1 MAGISVA
8 RRIALAVAVFLV
20 VVLVAGVI
28 TTVTFVR
35 RPLPSLGG
43 TQQLDGLT
51 GDVEVIRDELG
62 IPQIYADSA
71 EDLFMAQGYVHAQDR
86 FFEMDYRRHVTAG
99 RLSEL
104 VGANEAAL
112 EADIA
117 TRTLGWR
124 QVAEQEWDLLD
135 PGTRSYLSAYADGV
149 NAYLDGRQPSQ
160 LGLEYTVLGMSVQMD
175 SIEPWDPIDSLAWL
189 KAMAWDLRSNYGNEL
204 ARSAIY
210 GQVGDLDM
218 VEALYPSY
226 DSSRNLPILPTAAEV
241 VAQQEAAAAEES
253 QSQGM
258 DLTGGSEGEADAGA
272 DVTHDPYSTGSV
284 AAGDVAGAAQTALD
298 AIPALVGAGDGLG
311 SNSWVISGEH
321 TESGQ
326 PLLAND
332 PHLGLG
338 APGIWYQ
345 VGLHCNERS
354 EDCPFDVAGYSF
366 SGLPGVVIGQNTD
379 LAWGLTNL
387 TSDASDFFLERVYS
401 DGTYLR
407 AGDRL
412 PLVER
417 TEVIEVNGG
426 DDVTIAVRST
436 PHGPI
441 VSDAIDSTRAAG
453 DLPLPDG
460 SPPTGLSGYAIAL
473 SWTALTPGRTADAL
487 FAMNRAADADDIAEA
502 AAMYDSPSQSFVFAT
517 TDGVIGYQAAGAMPV
532 RADVA
537 GAVVPSDGRWPRL
550 GWDPAYD
557 WQGLV
562 PSEEMPSVTDP
573 AEGFIVTANQAVTSP
588 GNTPDLATDVDRGY
602 RAQRIRDLIT
612 AQIEAGE
619 PFTTADMTRIQL
631 DEVNPYAQMLVPVLQ
646 RIRVQDDFVA
656 EAVDLLDDWDYV
668 NDPDSPAAAYFAA
681 VWTNLLRLTFWDQVP
696 EAQRPSGGSSSL
708 DVVRNLLEDEAS
720 PWWDDR
726 ATLTV
731 VEQRD
736 EILGLALVD
745 ARAQLTVSQGKDP
758 DDWRWGRSHQIA
770 PTHALLGG
778 GAGVPGIV
786 SDYFNPDP
794 REVGGG
800 SSSVNATSWDASA
813 WVGGYADLSVTAG
826 PSMRMVIDLADPDAS
841 TWQNFLGSSGHPT
854 SDNYDDQF
862 ERWVS
867 GEPYPW
873 AFTRAAVEAAED
885 RTLTLTPPG

>member
-1 MAGISVA
+1 MSVA

-28 TTVTFVR
+28 TTVIFVR
-35 RPLPSLGG
+35 RPLPSHSG
-43 TQQLDGLT
+43 TQQVDGLSAE
-51 GDVEVIRDELG
+51 VEIIRDRLG
-62 IPQIYADSA
+62 IPQIYADDA

-104 VGANEAAL
+104 VGPVDAAL
-112 EADIA
+112 AADTV

-124 QVAEQEWDLLD
+124 QVAEQEFDLLD
-135 PGTRSYLSAYADGV
+135 PASRSYLTAYADGV
-149 NAYLDGRQPSQ
+149 NAYLESRQPSQ
-160 LGLEYTVLGMSVQMD
+160 LGLEYTVLGMSVD
-175 SIEPWDPIDSLAWL
+175 VGTIEPWDPVDSLAWL
-189 KAMAWDLRSNYGNEL
+189 KAMSWDLLSNYGDEL
-204 ARSAIY
+204 GRAAVF

-218 VEALYPSY
+218 VDALYPAY

-241 VAQQEAAAAEES
+241 TAQEEAAAAEET
-253 QSQGM
+253 QAQGM
-258 DLTGGSEGEADAGA
+258 DLTGGDSDRAEAGSGVASDPYPTALAADAGEA
-272 DVTHDPYSTGSV
+272 VR
-284 AAGDVAGAAQTALD
+284 TALD
-298 AIPALVGAGDGLG
+298 AIPALLGTGEGLG
-311 SNSWVISGEH
+311 SNSWVVSGEH
-321 TESGQ
+321 TVSGR

-345 VGLHCNERS
+345 VGLHCRTVS
-354 EDCPFDVAGYSF
+354 EQCPFDVAGFSF
-366 SGLPGVVIGQNTD
+366 SGLPGVVIGQNAD

-412 PLVER
+412 PLTER

-426 DDVTIAVRST
+426 DDVTITVQST

-441 VSDAIDSTRAAG
+441 ISDAILGSRAAG
-453 DLPLPDG
+453 DAPLPDG
-460 SPPTGLSGYAIAL
+460 APPTGLSGYAIAL

-487 FAMNRAADADDIAEA
+487 FAMNRAVDADDVA
-502 AAMYDSPSQSFVFAT
+502 AAAALFDSPSQSFVFAT
-517 TDGVIGYQAAGAMPV
+517 ADGQIGYQAAGAMPI
-532 RADVA
+532 RADVP

-562 PSEEMPSVTDP
+562 APEQMPSVVDP

-612 AQIEAGE
+612 EQIAAGE
-619 PFTTADMTRIQL
+619 PFTAADMTRIQL

-646 RIRVQDDFVA
+646 RIRVPNDFVA
-656 EAVDLLDDWDYV
+656 EAVDLFDDWDRV
-668 NDPDSPAAAYFAA
+668 NDADSPAAAYFAA

-696 EAQRPSGGSSSL
+696 EAQRPSGGSVSL
-708 DVVRNLLEDEAS
+708 DVIRNLLEDEAS

-758 DDWRWGRSHQIA
+758 ADWRWGRSHQIA

-778 GAGVPGIV
+778 DGVPGVV
-786 SDYFNPDP
+786 SNYFNPDP
-794 REVGGG
+794 FAIGGG

-813 WVGGYADLSVTAG
+813 WAGGYPDLSVTSG
-826 PSMRMVIDLADPDAS
+826 PSMRMVVDLADRDAS

-854 SDNYDDQF
+854 SGNYDDQF
-862 ERWVS
+862 DRWAS

-873 AFTRAAVEAAED
+873 AFTRAAVEESED
-885 RTLTLTPPG
+885 RTLTLAPPG